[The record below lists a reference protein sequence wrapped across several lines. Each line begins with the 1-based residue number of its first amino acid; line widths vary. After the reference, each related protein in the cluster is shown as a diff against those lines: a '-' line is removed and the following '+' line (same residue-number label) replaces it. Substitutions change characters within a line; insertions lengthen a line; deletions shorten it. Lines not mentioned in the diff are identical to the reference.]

1 MAPEKSPSLKVHLEE
16 TIFEKTLFHSGFID
30 VGSERQ
36 ILTLAAAAAR
46 AIDGF
51 CLRHQKIKR
60 HKKQ

>member
-30 VGSERQ
+30 VGSDRQ
-36 ILTLAAAAAR
+36 ILTLAAAAR